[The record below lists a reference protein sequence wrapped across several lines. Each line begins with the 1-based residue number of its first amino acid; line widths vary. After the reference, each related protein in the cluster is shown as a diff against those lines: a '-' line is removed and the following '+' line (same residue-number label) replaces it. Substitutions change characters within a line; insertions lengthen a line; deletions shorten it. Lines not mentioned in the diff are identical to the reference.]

1 MSTTT
6 PSRDVPTVNDPKSL
20 EEPSFLEKVY
30 NGEANFG
37 FVAQRRRWYWI
48 YAFITL
54 ACFLVIALRGF
65 TLGIDLEGGTK
76 LSVPPANGATETTVT
91 EVVEDAIGV
100 SPQSVQTVGSGASEH
115 IEVASERLSDEQIQQ
130 ARLALYEEFEPL
142 DNNGNPSPDAI
153 GDSTVS
159 ESWGQSVSE
168 RMAIGMA
175 VFLVIV
181 FIYITVRMERDMA
194 ISAIVSLLLDGI
206 VVAGIY
212 ALVGFEVSPATII
225 GLLTVLAYSLYDTVI
240 VFDKVHENTQDV
252 FSSTRATYGEQV
264 NLATN
269 QTVMRSLNTS
279 LFSVVPIA
287 ALLVIAVWLMG
298 VGMLKD
304 LALVQFIGVIAGT
317 VSSIYFSAPLLVT
330 LKSKQKKVVEHNRRV
345 ARARELAAARGT
357 AGASD
362 DIGDGMDADTDADN
376 DSLNGADGA
385 EVRPRRS
392 VSLPPRESGVEHT
405 PDSSRTWRP
414 GM

>member
-1 MSTTT
+1 
-6 PSRDVPTVNDPKSL
+6 
-20 EEPSFLEKVY
+20 
-30 NGEANFG
+30 
-37 FVAQRRRWYWI
+37 
-48 YAFITL
+48 
-54 ACFLVIALRGF
+54 
-65 TLGIDLEGGTK
+65 
-76 LSVPPANGATETTVT
+76 
-91 EVVEDAIGV
+91 
-100 SPQSVQTVGSGASEH
+100 
-115 IEVASERLSDEQIQQ
+115 
-130 ARLALYEEFEPL
+130 
-142 DNNGNPSPDAI
+142 
-153 GDSTVS
+153 
-159 ESWGQSVSE
+159 
-168 RMAIGMA
+168 MAIGMA

-194 ISAIVSLLLDGI
+194 ISAIVSLVLDGI

>member
-1 MSTTT
+1 M
-6 PSRDVPTVNDPKSL
+6 
-20 EEPSFLEKVY
+20 
-30 NGEANFG
+30 
-37 FVAQRRRWYWI
+37 
-48 YAFITL
+48 
-54 ACFLVIALRGF
+54 
-65 TLGIDLEGGTK
+65 
-76 LSVPPANGATETTVT
+76 
-91 EVVEDAIGV
+91 
-100 SPQSVQTVGSGASEH
+100 
-115 IEVASERLSDEQIQQ
+115 
-130 ARLALYEEFEPL
+130 

-252 FSSTRATYGEQV
+252 FSSTSDLRRTSEPGDQPDGDAF
-264 NLATN
+264 A
-269 QTVMRSLNTS
+269 NTS

-298 VGMLKD
+298 VGML
-304 LALVQFIGVIAGT
+304 
-317 VSSIYFSAPLLVT
+317 
-330 LKSKQKKVVEHNRRV
+330 
-345 ARARELAAARGT
+345 
-357 AGASD
+357 
-362 DIGDGMDADTDADN
+362 
-376 DSLNGADGA
+376 
-385 EVRPRRS
+385 
-392 VSLPPRESGVEHT
+392 
-405 PDSSRTWRP
+405 RTWRWSSSSA
-414 GM
+414 